1 MLCGDDGSNPSGA
14 TMSAKAIGWTVR
26 ENRSPLFYL
35 RRQNNKLNT
44 YMKTKF
50 LALNGVEVEGIV
62 LYTSPIT
69 RASNSFVN
77 KVYDEIIYAQNRLV
91 KLHHTLKLDDEDN
104 YQEFNG
110 PEVEI
115 INEYVVIPELD

>member
-1 MLCGDDGSNPSGA
+1 ME
-14 TMSAKAIGWTVR
+14 K
-26 ENRSPLFYL
+26 
-35 RRQNNKLNT
+35 K
-44 YMKTKF
+44 KF
-50 LALNGVEVEGIV
+50 LAPNGVEVEGVV
-62 LYTSPIT
+62 LYTSPIA
-69 RASNSFVN
+69 RASNYFIN

-104 YQEFNG
+104 YQEFNE